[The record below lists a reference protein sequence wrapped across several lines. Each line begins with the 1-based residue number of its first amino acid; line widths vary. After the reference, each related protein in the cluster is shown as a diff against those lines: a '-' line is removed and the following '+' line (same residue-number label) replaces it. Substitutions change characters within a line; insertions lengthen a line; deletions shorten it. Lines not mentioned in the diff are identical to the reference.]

1 MFFTDSHCHLDFKE
15 FNAIREPLISQ
26 CAQHNIHRFIVPGIT
41 AKSWPRVIA
50 LANNHNNIYAS
61 LGLHP
66 WWINKARD
74 EDLITLENLLEA
86 EPIVAV
92 GEIGIDGAFD
102 NIEQQTGFFIK
113 QLTIANKFDKPVI
126 IHHRKS
132 HHLIQP
138 ILKTTPVHRAGVI
151 HAFSGN
157 YQQAKAYLDLG
168 FKLGIG
174 GTITYE
180 RAHKTRE
187 TIKKIPLE
195 SILLETDAPAMPL
208 SGFQGEINSPLKITN
223 VFDSLCTLR
232 TEPKE
237 YIASQIEQNVEQ
249 LFSLTK

>member
-15 FNAIREPLISQ
+15 FNAIRAQLINE

-41 AKSWPRVIA
+41 AKSWSRVIE
-50 LANNHNNIYAS
+50 LASHHSNIHAC

-66 WWINKARD
+66 WWINKASD
-74 EDLITLENLLEA
+74 EDLITLENLLVA
-86 EPIVAV
+86 EKIVAV

-102 NIEQQTGFFIK
+102 NIEQQTTFFIK
-113 QLTIANKFDKPVI
+113 QLAIANKFDKPVV

-138 ILKTTPVHRAGVI
+138 ILKANSVNKAGVI

-180 RAHKTRE
+180 RAHKTRDA
-187 TIKKIPLE
+187 IKKIPLE

-208 SGFQGEINSPLKITN
+208 AGFQGEINSPLKITN
-223 VFDSLCTLR
+223 VFEQLCALR
-232 TEPKE
+232 NEQNKH
-237 YIASQIEQNVEQ
+237 IANQIEQNVEQ
-249 LFSLTK
+249 LFTLR